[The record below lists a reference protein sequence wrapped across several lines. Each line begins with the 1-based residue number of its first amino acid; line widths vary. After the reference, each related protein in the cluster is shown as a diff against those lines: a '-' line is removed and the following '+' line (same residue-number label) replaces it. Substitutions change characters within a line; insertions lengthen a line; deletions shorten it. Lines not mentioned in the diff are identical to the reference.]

1 MALKGCMIN
10 KQIVRT
16 AQHDGQ
22 VIWLVPMAAEIGI
35 PHFHE
40 E

>member
-16 AQHDGQ
+16 SQHDDQ
-22 VIWLVPMAAEIGI
+22 VIGHVPMVAEIGI
-35 PHFHE
+35 PRFQE

>member
-1 MALKGCMIN
+1 MTLKGCMIN

-16 AQHDGQ
+16 AHDDQ
-22 VIWLVPMAAEIGI
+22 LIWHVPMAAEIGI